1 MLKNY
6 QKRIV
11 KISVQILFLITAII
25 FIYFKPF
32 YIVKVVGDSMEPTIM
47 RDSIVVA
54 TTLNSNY
61 SPGDVVIVEQG
72 GNTII
77 KRIGFVE
84 KQKFFCIDLGYRRFQ
99 PAPIIKDLQNQ
110 IDYLKKFGVNA
121 YIYEV
126 PAKQVFLLGDNE
138 LESEDS
144 RVFGS
149 VPLQNIK
156 GKIIYY

>member
-1 MLKNY
+1 MLSLI
-6 QKRIV
+6 IV
-11 KISVQILFLITAII
+11 
-25 FIYFKPF
+25 
-32 YIVKVVGDSMEPTIM
+32 G
-47 RDSIVVA
+47 SIESP

>member
-126 PAKQVFLLGDNE
+126 PAEQVFLLGDNE